1 MKPHAGLY
9 KPGQSG
15 NPLGMASPKAQQR
28 RLARSYLEKHLDKAV
43 AVIVD
48 HLKSTEPQ
56 DQQWAAKMLLEY
68 VCGKP
73 SQEVE
78 VSGSEEGAPLEFVVN
93 VIRKDIV
100 PSAVKS

>member
-1 MKPHAGLY
+1 MNPGHF

-15 NPLGMASPKAQQR
+15 NPKGMSSPKAQQR

-43 AVIVD
+43 QVIVD
-48 HLKSTEPQ
+48 HLQSNKAEN
-56 DQQWAAKMLLEY
+56 QQWATKMLLEY

-100 PSAVKS
+100 PSVKP